1 MGVRYAASPS
11 ARLAKDNMMN
21 NAMALN
27 NLCVMIRGGGEQAS
41 GVAHRLF
48 RSHLKVV
55 MTEISQPLCVRR
67 TVSFCEALFGKAQEV
82 EGVTTRFVA
91 SPKEVSAVWDEG
103 MIPLLIDPEGISR
116 DVLKPSVIV
125 DAILAKRN
133 TGTHTGDAP
142 LVIGLGPGFWA
153 GRDVDVVIE
162 TNRGHDL
169 GRVIYDGRAEE
180 DTGVP
185 GAIAGV
191 GTQRVLRAP
200 RDGTFRSDKEIGA
213 MVAEGENVAWVEDEP
228 VTAAIS
234 GVLRGL
240 LRGGIAVQKGLKAG
254 DIDPRGKRENCFTI
268 SDKARA
274 IGGGV
279 LEAILAHFNL

>member
-1 MGVRYAASPS
+1 
-11 ARLAKDNMMN
+11 MN
-21 NAMALN
+21 NVVALN
-27 NLCVMIRGGGEQAS
+27 NLCVLIRGGGEMAS

-48 RSHLKVV
+48 RSHFKVV

-67 TVSFCEALFGKAQEV
+67 TVSFCEALFGNTQEV
-82 EGVTTRFVA
+82 EGLTARCVA
-91 SPKEVSAVWDEG
+91 SAKEVSAAWDEG

-125 DAILAKRN
+125 DAILAKCN

-169 GRVIYDGRAEE
+169 GRVIYDGPAEA

-185 GAIAGV
+185 GAISGV
-191 GTQRVLRAP
+191 SAQRVLRAP
-200 RDGTFRSDKEIGA
+200 RDGTFRPEKEIGE
-213 MVAEGENVAWVEDEP
+213 MVAKGETVAWVEDEP

-240 LRGGIAVQKGLKAG
+240 LRGGLVVHKGLKSG
-254 DIDPRGKRENCFTI
+254 DVDPRGRRENCFTI
-268 SDKARA
+268 SEKARA

>member
-1 MGVRYAASPS
+1 
-11 ARLAKDNMMN
+11 
-21 NAMALN
+21 MAQQTAFN
-27 NLCVMIRGGGEQAS
+27 NLQVMIRGGGEQAS

-55 MTEISQPLCVRR
+55 MTEIPQPLSVRR
-67 TVSFCEALFGKAQEV
+67 EVSFCEAIFQGEQSI
-82 EGVTTRFVA
+82 EGVTARYVA
-91 SPKEVSAVWDEG
+91 SPDEVQSVWEKG
-103 MIPLLIDPEGISR
+103 MIPLLIDPEGVCR
-116 DVLKPSVIV
+116 DLLKPQVIV

-169 GRVIYDGRAEE
+169 GRVIYDGAPEP

-185 GAIAGV
+185 GAVGGV
-191 GTQRVLRAP
+191 AAQRVLRAP
-200 RDGTFRSDKEIGA
+200 RDGTFRPVKGIGE
-213 MVAEGENVAWVEDEP
+213 MVEKGETVAWVEDEP
-228 VTAAIS
+228 ITTAIS

-240 LRGGIAVQKGLKAG
+240 LREGTQVHKGLKAG
-254 DIDPRGKRENCFTI
+254 DVDPRGKRENCFTI